1 MRKTVPFIAT
11 ALVSVMITAGIMQA
25 SAGAQVEPTF
35 RAVGPASDVF
45 GVGLRITPCN
55 SSPNNANEWQRFS
68 RCSRS
73 NFTAIQKWATR
84 LDNCMVLY
92 EMRIRDD
99 DLYSDGGGLGGS
111 ELGDGLAPG
120 PGNPD
125 HYLMEWRKKPNCPRS

>member
-55 SSPNNANEWQRFS
+55 SSPNNANEWHRFS

-73 NFTAIQKWATR
+73 NFSAIQKWSTR
-84 LDNCMVLY
+84 LDKCMLIY
-92 EMRIRDD
+92 QAEERGN
-99 DLYSDGGGLGGS
+99 DLYDDGGTRHDDAGAGS
-111 ELGDGLAPG
+111 RPARRASAGDLSHAVEG
-120 PGNPD
+120 
-125 HYLMEWRKKPNCPRS
+125 RR

>member
-1 MRKTVPFIAT
+1 MRKTLPFIAT

-55 SSPNNANEWQRFS
+55 SSPNNSNEWHRFS
-68 RCSRS
+68 RCSRR

-84 LDNCMVLY
+84 LDKCMLIY
-92 EMRIRDD
+92 QAEERGN
-99 DLYSDGGGLGGS
+99 DLYDEGGFPQQAQ
-111 ELGDGLAPG
+111 GLAPHAG
-120 PGNPD
+120 PQQVI
-125 HYLMEWRKKPNCPRS
+125 YLMRWRGGATCPR

>member
-1 MRKTVPFIAT
+1 MRKTLPFIAT

-55 SSPNNANEWQRFS
+55 SSPNNSNEWHRFS
-68 RCSRS
+68 RCSRR

-84 LDNCMVLY
+84 LDKCMLIY
-92 EMRIRDD
+92 QAEERGN
-99 DLYSDGGGLGGS
+99 DLYDEGGFPQQAQ
-111 ELGDGLAPG
+111 GLALHAG
-120 PGNPD
+120 PQQVI
-125 HYLMEWRKKPNCPRS
+125 YLMRWKGGATCPR

>member
-1 MRKTVPFIAT
+1 MRKTLPFIAT

-55 SSPNNANEWQRFS
+55 SSPNNSNEWHRFS
-68 RCSRS
+68 RCSRR

-84 LDNCMVLY
+84 LDKCMLIY
-92 EMRIRDD
+92 QAEDSGQRSLRRRR
-99 DLYSDGGGLGGS
+99 LSDQQAQ
-111 ELGDGLAPG
+111 GLAPHAG
-120 PGNPD
+120 PQQVI
-125 HYLMEWRKKPNCPRS
+125 YLMRWRGGATCPR